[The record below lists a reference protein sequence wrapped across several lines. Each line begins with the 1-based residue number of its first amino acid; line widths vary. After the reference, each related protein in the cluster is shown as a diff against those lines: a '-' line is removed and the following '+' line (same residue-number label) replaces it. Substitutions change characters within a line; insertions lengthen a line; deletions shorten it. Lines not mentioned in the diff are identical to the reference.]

1 MVKWKLMV
9 ATMPF
14 VVAAVACKLF
24 LEKVVDF
31 HGIIDFSDVGI
42 VLNGGVFLIG
52 FMLAGTMTDF
62 KESERLPADMACSLE
77 AIEEAFV
84 QASVGRPAIDVAA
97 GRRAVLDVATTI
109 HVWLHDRA
117 NKSAPF
123 DALSRLADALY
134 VIEGQGA
141 GPHATRGLR
150 DLAALRRTV
159 SRIDVISRTGF
170 IASGYALIEVV
181 AAAIISLIMI
191 SRFKSA
197 VGEMIIT
204 AFVTLIYVYM
214 IKLIRDIDDP
224 FEYSGT
230 GGAAEVNLFPVVEYR
245 ARLEGRLGEGG
256 AVGEGAAREFGD
268 GSGGASATFSVLCK
282 EP

>member
-9 ATMPF
+9 STMPF
-14 VVAAVACKLF
+14 VVAAVACKIF
-24 LEKVVDF
+24 LENVVKFD
-31 HGIIDFSDVGI
+31 GIIDFSDVGI

-84 QASVGRPAIDVAA
+84 QAGVGRPAVNVNA
-97 GRRAVLDVATTI
+97 GRRAVLQTVTSLLD
-109 HVWLHDRA
+109 WLQKRSSKQGH
-117 NKSAPF
+117 F
-123 DALSRLADALY
+123 DALTRLADTLY

-150 DLAALRRTV
+150 DLSALRRTA

-170 IASGYALIEVV
+170 IASGYALIEVMAVGVV
-181 AAAIISLIMI
+181 ALIMI
-191 SRFKSA
+191 SKFKSHVA
-197 VGEMIIT
+197 ELIICGFLT
-204 AFVTLIYVYM
+204 FIYVYM

-230 GGAAEVNLFPVVEYR
+230 GGAAEVSLFPLVEYQERLSERLAREDVVESNVVPFK
-245 ARLEGRLGEGG
+245 E
-256 AVGEGAAREFGD
+256 
-268 GSGGASATFSVLCK
+268 AS
-282 EP
+282 

>member
-1 MVKWKLMV
+1 MVKWKLML

-14 VVAAVACKLF
+14 VGAAVVCKFF
-24 LEKVVDF
+24 LEHVIEF
-31 HGIIDFSDVGI
+31 HGIVDFSDVGI

-62 KESERLPADMACSLE
+62 KESERLPADIACSLE

-97 GRRAVLDVATTI
+97 GRRAVLTATKALRT
-109 HVWLHDRA
+109 WLV
-117 NKSAPF
+117 NKVDKAAHF
-123 DALSRLADALY
+123 EALSRLAEALY

-181 AAAIISLIMI
+181 AAMIILLLMI
-191 SRFKSA
+191 SKFKSTVA
-197 VGEMIIT
+197 ELVICG
-204 AFVTLIYVYM
+204 FVTLIYVYM

-230 GGAAEVNLFPVVEYR
+230 GGAAEVSLFPLVEFQER
-245 ARLEGRLGEGG
+245 IERRVSDMEARG
-256 AVGEGAAREFGD
+256 AEVISMRE
-268 GSGGASATFSVLCK
+268 AS
-282 EP
+282 

>member
-1 MVKWKLMV
+1 MVKWKLML

-14 VVAAVACKLF
+14 VGAAVACKLI
-24 LEKVVDF
+24 LENVADF
-31 HGIIDFSDVGI
+31 HGVIDFGDVGI
-42 VLNGGVFLIG
+42 VLNGGVFLMG

-84 QASVGRPAIDVAA
+84 QASVGRPAINVNA
-97 GRRAVLDVATTI
+97 GRRAIHDVIKTLRA
-109 HVWLHDRA
+109 WLQ
-117 NKSAPF
+117 KSTDKTAPF
-123 DALSRLADALY
+123 TALSRLADVLY

-181 AAAIISLIMI
+181 AVVIIFLLMI
-191 SRFKSA
+191 SRFKSMVA
-197 VGEMIIT
+197 EVVIC

-230 GGAAEVNLFPVVEYR
+230 GGAAEVNLFPLVEYQT
-245 ARLEGRLGEGG
+245 RLEGRLGHDAASEN
-256 AVGEGAAREFGD
+256 GAA
-268 GSGGASATFSVLCK
+268 K
-282 EP
+282 EAY

>member
-1 MVKWKLMV
+1 MVKWKLML

-14 VVAAVACKLF
+14 VVATVACKLF
-24 LEKVVDF
+24 LENVVDF
-31 HGIIDFSDVGI
+31 HGIVDFSDVGI

-52 FMLAGTMTDF
+52 FMLAGTMSDF

-84 QASVGRPAIDVAA
+84 QASVGRPVIDVAA
-97 GRRAVLDVATTI
+97 GRRAILDAAKTLDA
-109 HVWLHDRA
+109 WLHKKTS
-117 NKSAPF
+117 KSAHF
-123 DALSRLADALY
+123 EALSRLAETLY

-181 AAAIISLIMI
+181 AAVIIFLIMI
-191 SRFKSA
+191 SKFKSFVVELVIA
-197 VGEMIIT
+197 G
-204 AFVTLIYVYM
+204 FVTLIFVYM

-224 FEYSGT
+224 FEYTGT
-230 GGAAEVNLFPVVEYR
+230 GGAAEVNLFPLVEYQ
-245 ARLEGRLGEGG
+245 ARLEGRLEGR
-256 AVGEGAAREFGD
+256 AIVEEVVAMREMKEMKE
-268 GSGGASATFSVLCK
+268 AS
-282 EP
+282 

>member
-1 MVKWKLMV
+1 MVKWKLMLS
-9 ATMPF
+9 TMPF
-14 VVAAVACKLF
+14 VAATVACKLF
-24 LEKVVDF
+24 LENVVNF
-31 HGIIDFSDVGI
+31 HGIVEFADVGI

-52 FMLAGTMTDF
+52 FMLAGTMSDF

-84 QASVGRPAIDVAA
+84 QAGVGRPAIDVAA
-97 GRRAVLDVATTI
+97 GRRAVFDTANTLNA
-109 HVWLHDRA
+109 WLHKTTHKA
-117 NKSAPF
+117 AHF
-123 DALSRLADALY
+123 EALSRLADSLY

-181 AAAIISLIMI
+181 AVVIIFLIMI
-191 SRFKSA
+191 SNFKSF
-197 VGEMIIT
+197 VVELVIS
-204 AFVTLIYVYM
+204 AFVTLIFVYM

-230 GGAAEVNLFPVVEYR
+230 GGAAEVNLFPLVEYQG
-245 ARLEGRLGEGG
+245 RLEGRLKDVG
-256 AVGEGAAREFGD
+256 ADV
-268 GSGGASATFSVLCK
+268 SVS
-282 EP
+282 ETR

>member
-1 MVKWKLMV
+1 MVKWKLML

-14 VVAAVACKLF
+14 VVSVVACKLF
-24 LEKVVDF
+24 LENVVHFQGIVDF
-31 HGIIDFSDVGI
+31 ADVGV

-52 FMLAGTMTDF
+52 FMLAGTMSDF

-84 QASVGRPAIDVAA
+84 QASVGRQAIDVTK
-97 GRRAVLDVATTI
+97 GRHAVL
-109 HVWLHDRA
+109 HVTKTLNDWLHKKTE
-117 NKSAPF
+117 KSAHF
-123 DALSRLADALY
+123 EALSHLADALY

-181 AAAIISLIMI
+181 AVVIIFLIMI
-191 SRFKSA
+191 SKFKSF
-197 VGEMIIT
+197 VVELVIC
-204 AFVTLIYVYM
+204 AFVTLIFVYM

-224 FEYSGT
+224 FEYSGP
-230 GGAAEVNLFPVVEYR
+230 GGAAEVNLFPLQEYQT
-245 ARLEGRLGEGG
+245 RLERRL
-256 AVGEGAAREFGD
+256 A
-268 GSGGASATFSVLCK
+268 
-282 EP
+282 

>member
-9 ATMPF
+9 STLPF

-24 LEKVVDF
+24 LENVLEFD
-31 HGIIDFSDVGI
+31 GIIDFADVGI

-84 QASVGRPAIDVAA
+84 QAGVGRPAVNVTA
-97 GRRAVLDVATTI
+97 GRRAVFEATTSLRD
-109 HVWLHDRA
+109 WLQKRTT
-117 NKSAPF
+117 KSAHF
-123 DALSRLADALY
+123 EALSRLADALY
-134 VIEGQGA
+134 IIEGQGA

-150 DLAALRRTV
+150 DLSALRRTA

-170 IASGYALIEVV
+170 IASGYALIETVAVGIVV
-181 AAAIISLIMI
+181 LIMI
-191 SRFKSA
+191 SKFKSHVA
-197 VGEMIIT
+197 ELIICGFLT
-204 AFVTLIYVYM
+204 FIYVYM

-230 GGAAEVNLFPVVEYR
+230 GGAAEVSLFPLLEYHE
-245 ARLEGRLGEGG
+245 RLEGRLRQEN
-256 AVGEGAAREFGD
+256 AAETNVVQLKE
-268 GSGGASATFSVLCK
+268 AS
-282 EP
+282 

>member
-1 MVKWKLMV
+1 MWNARIVKWKLML
-9 ATMPF
+9 ASLPF

-24 LEKVVDF
+24 LEYVVDF
-31 HGIIDFSDVGI
+31 DGIIEFSDVGI

-84 QASVGRPAIDVAA
+84 QASVGRPAINVTA
-97 GRRAVLDVATTI
+97 GRRAVLDVATTLYA
-109 HVWLHDRA
+109 WLHKKVE
-117 NKSAPF
+117 KSAPF
-123 DALSRLADALY
+123 EALSRLADALY

-150 DLAALRRTV
+150 DLSALRRTV

-170 IASGYALIEVV
+170 IASGYALIEAIAVV
-181 AAAIISLIMI
+181 IIFLVMI
-191 SRFKSA
+191 SKFKSLVA
-197 VGEMIIT
+197 ELVIC

-230 GGAAEVNLFPVVEYR
+230 GGAAEVNLFPLVEYQ
-245 ARLEGRLGEGG
+245 ARLERRLGGGG
-256 AVGEGAAREFGD
+256 ATAEGNALA
-268 GSGGASATFSVLCK
+268 K
-282 EP
+282 EAF

>member
-1 MVKWKLMV
+1 MVKWKLML

-14 VVAAVACKLF
+14 VGAAVACKF
-24 LEKVVDF
+24 LLENVFEF
-31 HGIIDFSDVGI
+31 HGIVDFSDVGV

-84 QASVGRPAIDVAA
+84 QAGVGRPAVDVAA
-97 GRRAVLDVATTI
+97 GRRAVLEATRSLRS
-109 HVWLHDRA
+109 WLVNKA
-117 NKSAPF
+117 AKSAHF
-123 DALSRLADALY
+123 EALSRLSEALY

-181 AAAIISLIMI
+181 AVVIIFLLMI
-191 SRFKSA
+191 SKFKSVVA
-197 VGEMIIT
+197 ELVIC

-230 GGAAEVNLFPVVEYR
+230 GGAAEVSLFPLVEFEERIAQRVNRAQTAAAEVVR
-245 ARLEGRLGEGG
+245 M
-256 AVGEGAAREFGD
+256 RE
-268 GSGGASATFSVLCK
+268 AS
-282 EP
+282 

>member
-1 MVKWKLMV
+1 MVKWKLMLS
-9 ATMPF
+9 TMPF
-14 VVAAVACKLF
+14 VMAAVACKLF
-24 LEKVVDF
+24 LENVVDF
-31 HGIIDFSDVGI
+31 HGIIEFADVGI

-52 FMLAGTMTDF
+52 FMLAGTLTDF

-84 QASVGRPAIDVAA
+84 QASVGRPAVDVVA
-97 GRRAVLDVATTI
+97 GRRAIFDATTTL
-109 HVWLHDRA
+109 HDWLHKKTD
-117 NKSAPF
+117 KSAPF
-123 DALSRLADALY
+123 EALGRIADALY

-181 AAAIISLIMI
+181 ASVIIFLLMI
-191 SRFKSA
+191 SKFKSVVA
-197 VGEMIIT
+197 ELVIC

-230 GGAAEVNLFPVVEYR
+230 GGAADVNLFPIVEYQT
-245 ARLEGRLGEGG
+245 RLEGRLVIVE
-256 AVGEGAAREFGD
+256 
-268 GSGGASATFSVLCK
+268 SGASVSEAA
-282 EP
+282 

>member
-1 MVKWKLMV
+1 MVKWKLMMS
-9 ATMPF
+9 TMPF
-14 VVAAVACKLF
+14 VVAAVAGKLF
-24 LEKVVDF
+24 LENVVDF
-31 HGIIDFSDVGI
+31 HGIIDFADVGI

-77 AIEEAFV
+77 AIEEAFT
-84 QASVGRPAIDVAA
+84 QASVGRPAINVAA
-97 GRRAVLDVATTI
+97 GRRAILDVTTTI
-109 HVWLHDRA
+109 RAWLHKTTD
-117 NKSAPF
+117 KSAPF
-123 DALSRLADALY
+123 EALGRLADALY

-170 IASGYALIEVV
+170 IASGYALMEVV
-181 AAAIISLIMI
+181 ATVIISLVMI
-191 SRFKSA
+191 SKFKGIVA
-197 VGEMIIT
+197 ELVIC

-224 FEYSGT
+224 FDYSGA
-230 GGAAEVNLFPVVEYR
+230 GGAAEVNLFPLVEYQ
-245 ARLEGRLGEGG
+245 ARLEGRL
-256 AVGEGAAREFGD
+256 A
-268 GSGGASATFSVLCK
+268 SGGADAADDVPMREAC
-282 EP
+282 

>member
-1 MVKWKLMV
+1 MVKWKLMLS
-9 ATMPF
+9 TMPF
-14 VVAAVACKLF
+14 VGAAVACKLI
-24 LEKVVDF
+24 LENVADF
-31 HGIIDFSDVGI
+31 HGIIEFGDVGI

-84 QASVGRPAIDVAA
+84 QAGVGRPAVNVAG
-97 GRRAVLDVATTI
+97 GRRAVLQAATSL
-109 HVWLHDRA
+109 HDWLHKKA
-117 NKSAPF
+117 GKAAHF
-123 DALSRLADALY
+123 EALSRLADALY

-150 DLAALRRTV
+150 DLSALRRTV

-170 IASGYALIEVV
+170 IASAYALMEVV
-181 AAAIISLIMI
+181 AAVIIFLVMI
-191 SRFKSA
+191 SKFKSIVA
-197 VGEMIIT
+197 ELVIC

-230 GGAAEVNLFPVVEYR
+230 GGAAEVNLFPLVEYQHR
-245 ARLEGRLGEGG
+245 LQARV
-256 AVGEGAAREFGD
+256 AQD
-268 GSGGASATFSVLCK
+268 GASSS